1 MYIAKEYFSNVNCT
15 YIQRTYEICR
25 NLFNLVFESYFTT
38 LEVDLDLMYKI
49 LRNFLILNLLQ
60 CYYVA

>member
-38 LEVDLDLMYKI
+38 LEVDLDLMY
-49 LRNFLILNLLQ
+49 
-60 CYYVA
+60 